1 LSWGIDRVIIGTK
14 AIQDPQW
21 LFNMTLAF
29 PGKIA
34 LAGWLEVSQITV
46 EQFLDKVN
54 DWPLAAIIYTD
65 ISKDGMLSGPNV
77 ETTALLASKAK
88 PLVIAS
94 GGVSSVN
101 DIKNLKIA
109 GVKAAIVGKAL
120 YDGKMTLQNALKA
133 AVG

>member
-1 LSWGIDRVIIGTK
+1 
-14 AIQDPQW
+14 
-21 LFNMTLAF
+21 MTLAF

-34 LAGWLEVSQITV
+34 LGIDAKDGKIAVAGWLEVSQITV

-88 PLVIAS
+88 TLVIAS

-120 YDGKMTLQNALKA
+120 YDGKMTLQNALEA
-133 AVG
+133 AAG

>member
-1 LSWGIDRVIIGTK
+1 
-14 AIQDPQW
+14 
-21 LFNMTLAF
+21 M
-29 PGKIA
+29 
-34 LAGWLEVSQITV
+34 
-46 EQFLDKVN
+46 
-54 DWPLAAIIYTD
+54 AAIIYTD

-88 PLVIAS
+88 TLVIAS

-120 YDGKMTLQNALKA
+120 YDGKMTLQNALEA
-133 AVG
+133 AAG